1 MDGWL
6 DTGDILQV
14 DADGYLWFRGR
25 KKQIIVHDS
34 SNIYPEDVED
44 AISSHPAVAYVGVV
58 GVHDTIHGENV
69 WAYITLRDGAERPT
83 SQDVIRFA
91 RDRVGY
97 KAPEVIVV
105 LDEMPL
111 TATGKVDRES
121 LKRMAADRVGA
132 HPPG

>member
-1 MDGWL
+1 M
-6 DTGDILQV
+6 
-14 DADGYLWFRGR
+14 
-25 KKQIIVHDS
+25 
-34 SNIYPEDVED
+34 
-44 AISSHPAVAYVGVV
+44 AYVGVV

-132 HPPG
+132 HPPL